1 MGRSRP
7 ERGRVEVL
15 FRAQVVHAAIN
26 ARTSASMV
34 EHQNRRWM
42 KSKVRVIPGW
52 QVSLEEWAQ
61 TSTLDRTASG
71 TNKRFGGRGLAAVS
85 ARGVPRTECECGD
98 LTSGGQDGFGI
109 STGVLGGVQA
119 GQGNRLNVLGPGTVG
134 EGEIETTKE

>member
-1 MGRSRP
+1 
-7 ERGRVEVL
+7 
-15 FRAQVVHAAIN
+15 
-26 ARTSASMV
+26 
-34 EHQNRRWM
+34 M
-42 KSKVRVIPGW
+42 KSKVRAIPGW
-52 QVSLEEWAQ
+52 QVSLEEWTL